1 METKS
6 TEEPAPRGSMSK
18 FVMASAIVAGGAFAV
33 AAFSSALG
41 DTKRRR
47 LDSWLPNTINASLT
61 AFNIGFS
68 ALADANNSIS
78 NESVGTAAMP
88 AQANLNE
95 PLPIAAQ
102 PVESSTENSAH
113 DAQEDVVMT
122 GYAYGNGPD
131 GKQWFVAK
139 WQDATDT
146 TVRVEYLSTLDGNSS
161 SLAIPSVKKTT
172 IEKKYVRS
180 TAPVDRFEALPWALQ
195 D

>member
-6 TEEPAPRGSMSK
+6 TEEPSPRGSMSK

-68 ALADANNSIS
+68 ALADANDSIS

-113 DAQEDVVMT
+113 DAQEDVVRT
-122 GYAYGNGPD
+122 GYALAMVLMESNGLLQS
-131 GKQWFVAK
+131 GKTQPIPRSVWSICQL
-139 WQDATDT
+139 W
-146 TVRVEYLSTLDGNSS
+146 TVTHQAS
-161 SLAIPSVKKTT
+161 
-172 IEKKYVRS
+172 
-180 TAPVDRFEALPWALQ
+180 RFHL
-195 D
+195 